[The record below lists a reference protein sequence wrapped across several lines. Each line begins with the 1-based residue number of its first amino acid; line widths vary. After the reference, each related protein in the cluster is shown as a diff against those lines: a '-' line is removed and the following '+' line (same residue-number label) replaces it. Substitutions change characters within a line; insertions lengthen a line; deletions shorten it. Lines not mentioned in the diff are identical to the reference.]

1 MSLNVRSLGE
11 GPPVLLLHGFTGSAR
26 TWDELIDAWSGDH
39 HCIAPDLLGH
49 AGSGVPTDPAR
60 YALERQ
66 AAELAELLRL
76 LGAGPATL
84 VGYSMGA
91 RLALVLALEH
101 AAQVQ
106 RLILES
112 PSAGIASAGARAER
126 RARDEALARDLEHE
140 GLEAFVARWE
150 SQPLFSSH
158 ASMPRHRRQRLRD
171 ERLRHDAAGLAASL
185 RGGGQGAMDPLHDR
199 LGHIDVPTLVIAG
212 ERDAMGLERA
222 TVVATAI
229 PGARLEVVADVGHT
243 PHLEDPEA
251 FLRLA
256 DPFLRLTDPFLRP
269 ADPLRH
275 HANH

>member
-1 MSLNVRSLGE
+1 MSLNVRALGE

-26 TWDELIDAWSGDH
+26 TWDDLIDAWSSGH
-39 HCIAPDLLGH
+39 RCIAPDLLGH
-49 AGSGVPTDPAR
+49 GGSEAPVDPAR

-76 LGAGPATL
+76 LDAVPATL

-101 AAQVQ
+101 PAQVQ

-112 PSAGIASAGARAER
+112 PSAGIADGVARAER
-126 RARDEALARDLEHE
+126 RVRDEALARDLEQG
-140 GLEAFVARWE
+140 GLEAFVDRWE
-150 SQPLFSSH
+150 AQPLFASH
-158 ASMPRHRRQRLRD
+158 ASMPRGRRQRLRA

-185 RGGGQGAMDPLHDR
+185 RGAGQGAMRPLHDR

-212 ERDAMGLERA
+212 ERDGMGRERA
-222 TVVATAI
+222 SVVVAAI
-229 PGARLEVVADVGHT
+229 PGARLEVVPGAGHT

-256 DPFLRLTDPFLRP
+256 DAFLRP
-269 ADPLRH
+269 ADPMLH
-275 HANH
+275 HLSH

>member
-1 MSLNVRSLGE
+1 MSLNVRSFGE
-11 GPPVLLLHGFTGSAR
+11 GPPIMLLHGFTGSAR
-26 TWDELIDAWSGDH
+26 TWDDLFDAWSSDH

-49 AGSGVPTDPAR
+49 GDSEAPVDPAR

-66 AAELAELLRL
+66 AAELAELLGL

-101 AAQVQ
+101 AALVE
-106 RLILES
+106 RLVLES
-112 PSAGIASAGARAER
+112 PSAGIADAGARAER
-126 RARDEALARDLEHE
+126 RARDEALARHLEQE
-140 GLEAFVARWE
+140 GLAAFVDRWE
-150 SQPLFSSH
+150 AQPLFASH
-158 ASMPRHRRQRLRD
+158 ASMPRHRQQQQRA
-171 ERLRHDAAGLAASL
+171 ERLGHDAAGLAASL
-185 RGGGQGAMDPLHDR
+185 RGGGQGAMHPLHDR

-212 ERDAMGLERA
+212 ERDALGLERA
-222 TVVATAI
+222 SVVAAAI
-229 PGARLEVVADVGHT
+229 PGARLEVVPGAGHT

-256 DPFLRLTDPFLRP
+256 DPFLRL

-275 HANH
+275 HPSH